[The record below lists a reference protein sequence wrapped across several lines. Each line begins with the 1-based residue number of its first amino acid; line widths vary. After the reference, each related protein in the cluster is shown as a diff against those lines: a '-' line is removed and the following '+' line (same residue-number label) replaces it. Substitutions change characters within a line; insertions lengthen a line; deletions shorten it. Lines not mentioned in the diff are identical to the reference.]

1 MLKKQ
6 EFPYSYISYKYAFEK
21 NISML
26 TNGHIKIGSGDNYVN
41 ATVYI
46 MAETLEDQGY
56 DVKEITNKLDIKVRI
71 PWDKRKR
78 IQISINDTGIPVYR
92 ISLTAWNVKRDYL
105 IHSSGFISIT
115 DDIRSGI
122 NKFVSEIEGKWKVYE
137 SKRNAIY
144 ESK

>member
-6 EFPYSYISYKYAFEK
+6 KFPYSYINYKYAFEK

-46 MAETLEDQGY
+46 MAEALEDQGY

-78 IQISINDTGIPVYR
+78 IQISINSIGTPVYR
-92 ISLTAWNVKRDYL
+92 ISLTAWNAKRDYL
-105 IHSSGFISIT
+105 IHSSSFISLA
-115 DDIRSGI
+115 DDICSRT
-122 NKFVSEIEGKWKVYE
+122 NEFVSEIEGKWRTYE
-137 SKRNAIY
+137 SKRNAV
-144 ESK
+144 